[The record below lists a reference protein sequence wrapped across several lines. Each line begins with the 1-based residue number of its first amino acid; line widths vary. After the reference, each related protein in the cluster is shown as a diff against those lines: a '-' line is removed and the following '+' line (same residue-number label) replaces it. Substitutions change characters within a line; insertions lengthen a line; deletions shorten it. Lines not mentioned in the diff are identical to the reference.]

1 MTTPDLSAVAW
12 RTLPMGFSTASL
24 PIICTDGVIVDI
36 AAGALEIEVET
47 KDFVDAPFN
56 MLLLD
61 VALLFSIFLR
71 GNIKCN
77 EFGGNTAIVAVD
89 GMTVVVVTDV
99 VTEVGAGFFS
109 GLDFSTLFIVTL
121 AATLLFLFG
130 VGGSP
135 GPFLFSHFSM
145 SCCHSTHS
153 VLCPNAL
160 QLTDKHYQTAAAAI
174 TVELTV

>member
-36 AAGALEIEVET
+36 AAGALGTEIEIEES
-47 KDFVDAPFN
+47 VDVPFN

-61 VALLFSIFLR
+61 VPLLFSTFLR
-71 GNIKCN
+71 GNIKCS

-89 GMTVVVVTDV
+89 GMTVVVVTEGGDD
-99 VTEVGAGFFS
+99 FFS
-109 GLDFSTLFIVTL
+109 GLNFSKLFIATL
-121 AATLLFLFG
+121 AATLHFLFG

-135 GPFLFSHFSM
+135 GSFLLSHLSM
-145 SCCHSTHS
+145 SCCRSIHS

-174 TVELTV
+174 TVEFTV